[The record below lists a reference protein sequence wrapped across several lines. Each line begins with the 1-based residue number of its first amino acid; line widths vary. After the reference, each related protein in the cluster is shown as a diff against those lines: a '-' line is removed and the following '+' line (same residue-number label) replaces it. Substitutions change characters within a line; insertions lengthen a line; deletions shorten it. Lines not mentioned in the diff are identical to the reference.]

1 MSNYLEIKK
10 VLNNNVIIASHP
22 EHEEVV
28 VIGKGI
34 GFGKK
39 SERCIGARTNRKD
52 VCLKK

>member
-1 MSNYLEIKK
+1 MNNYLEIKK

-22 EHEEVV
+22 DHEEVV

-39 SERCIGARTNRKD
+39 AERCARNKNK
-52 VCLKK
+52 LKKCLF

>member
-39 SERCIGARTNRKD
+39 RKMYWSKNKSKRC
-52 VCLKK
+52 LS